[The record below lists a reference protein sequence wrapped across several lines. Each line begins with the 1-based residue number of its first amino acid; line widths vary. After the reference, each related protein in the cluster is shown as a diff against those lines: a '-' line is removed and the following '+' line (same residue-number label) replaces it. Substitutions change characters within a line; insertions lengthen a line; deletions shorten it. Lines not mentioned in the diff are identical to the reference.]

1 MNRSFDLVMKQVQ
14 NAKERDAS
22 DWARLFHDAHPQFK
36 LQEIITPPSSDLAI
50 IVVLWEGKSDTPTA

>member
-1 MNRSFDLVMKQVQ
+1 MKQVQ

>member
-1 MNRSFDLVMKQVQ
+1 MKETQ
-14 NAKERDAS
+14 NAKERDAG

-50 IVVLWEGKSDTPTA
+50 IVVSWEGSSDFPAA